1 MSEPPDRVARGREAD
16 RHEGPLL
23 GEERSL
29 GASVLTYVYGLA
41 LAILLTAASFW
52 AARTQL
58 IYGPSVPMAIAVFA
72 VAQMG
77 IHLVFFL
84 HITTS
89 PDNTNTV
96 LALAFGLLIAG
107 LVVFGSLWIM
117 QHLNQNLMPMSPQ
130 ALA

>member
-1 MSEPPDRVARGREAD
+1 MSEQLVVGHGGQGHA
-16 RHEGPLL
+16 HEGPLF
-23 GEERSL
+23 GEERTL
-29 GASVLTYVYGLA
+29 TASVLTYVYGLV
-41 LAILLTAASFW
+41 LAILLTVASFW
-52 AARTQL
+52 AAHTEL
-58 IYGPSVPMAIAVFA
+58 IYGPSVPVAIAVFA

-89 PDNTNTV
+89 PDNTNNV

-117 QHLNQNLMPMSPQ
+117 HHLNLNLMPMPPQ
-130 ALA
+130 ALP

>member
-1 MSEPPDRVARGREAD
+1 MSETPDVAGSGGDARGPE
-16 RHEGPLL
+16 ESLF
-23 GEERSL
+23 GEERNL
-29 GASVLTYVYGLA
+29 AASVLTYVYGLV
-41 LAILLTAASFW
+41 LAILLTVASFW
-52 AARTQL
+52 AAHSEL
-58 IYGPSVPMAIAVFA
+58 IYGPSVPVAIAVFA

-84 HITTS
+84 HITTAA
-89 PDNTNTV
+89 DNTNNV

-130 ALA
+130 ALP